1 MSLEPAGS
9 ATIRVTASTATVRY
23 DLRWYRSSDFVVP
36 VWWLGLVDVETE
48 QLDRTEVFR
57 GTDDVGPDELLH
69 WLTTVVGEAVAKR
82 LAASAVGAISSL
94 SAASS
99 S

>member
-9 ATIRVTASTATVRY
+9 AAVNVSERTAALRY

-36 VWWLGLVDVETE
+36 VWWLGVTDPETD

-57 GTDDVGPDELLH
+57 GTDDVGPNELLR
-69 WLTTVVGEAVAKR
+69 WLTTVVGDAVARR
-82 LAASAVGAISSL
+82 LAASAVQAVTSL
-94 SAASS
+94 SAVSS
-99 S
+99 A